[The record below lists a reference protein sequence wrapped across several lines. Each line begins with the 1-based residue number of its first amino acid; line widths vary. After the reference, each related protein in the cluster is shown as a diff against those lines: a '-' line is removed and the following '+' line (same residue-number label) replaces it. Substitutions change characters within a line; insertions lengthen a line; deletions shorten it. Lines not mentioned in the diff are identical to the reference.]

1 MAKKKLILNEST
13 TRRFMKLATIKPT
26 YVSNFL
32 TEAEKEEEEKD
43 EKVMKEQEEDEDLA
57 PEEGEEMPEAEP
69 EMDAGM
75 EVEDEMDMDDEGA
88 GGDAEALVMDLLA
101 KVQEFAEEN
110 GVSMELEGDEEED
123 EMEDMDDEGMEMDA
137 EPEGGDMELP
147 AEDEMPEDAEANYG
161 AMQEEIDAD
170 LDAAGVSV
178 VDEDAIVAEV
188 TSRVARRLL
197 RESAK
202 RK

>member
-43 EKVMKEQEEDEDLA
+43 EKVMKEQEEED
-57 PEEGEEMPEAEP
+57 EEMEMDMGGEEP
-69 EMDAGM
+69 EMDADM

-101 KVQEFAEEN
+101 KVQEFAQEN
-110 GVSMELEGDEEED
+110 GVSMELEGDEED

-137 EPEGGDMELP
+137 EPEGGDMEP
-147 AEDEMPEDAEANYG
+147 AAEDEMPEDAEANYG
-161 AMQEEIDAD
+161 AMQEEVDAD

-188 TSRVARRLL
+188 TRRVARRLL